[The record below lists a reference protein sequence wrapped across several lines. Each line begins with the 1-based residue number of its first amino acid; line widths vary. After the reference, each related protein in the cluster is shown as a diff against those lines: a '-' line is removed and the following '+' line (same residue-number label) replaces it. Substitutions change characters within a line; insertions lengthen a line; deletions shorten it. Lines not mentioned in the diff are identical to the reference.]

1 MTDTIR
7 AMARG
12 PARATQRAWW
22 PVAILSLLIAAY
34 GALFVARGEASF
46 VGELAQSFRA
56 RPLLIFA
63 HAAFGT
69 LALLT
74 GPFQFRRGLRNRRPR
89 VHRVTGRMSVSS
101 ALGTG
106 ATGLVMAIFSFGGA
120 NTHVAFGV
128 LALLTMATTG
138 MGLARILVGDV
149 AGHRAWMLRSFAL
162 IFAGVT
168 LRLELPFL
176 VAAFGGDFA
185 PAYQVVAW
193 SSWVPNLAWA
203 EWRVRRSRALVHTL
217 EARRVAA

>member
-1 MTDTIR
+1 MRDTIHG
-7 AMARG
+7 MAGG

-34 GALFVARGEASF
+34 GAMFVARGEASF
-46 VGELAQSFRA
+46 AAELAESFRA

-74 GPFQFRRGLRNRRPR
+74 GPFQFRRGLRARRPR
-89 VHRVTGRMSVSS
+89 LHRVTGRIFVAS

-106 ATGLVMAIFSFGGA
+106 VTGLPMSMYSFGGA

-128 LALLTMATTG
+128 LALLTVATTG
-138 MGLARILVGDV
+138 LGLARILVGDV

-176 VAAFGGDFA
+176 IAAFGGDFE

-203 EWRVRRSRALVHTL
+203 EWRVRRVSVRPETQSLRA
-217 EARRVAA
+217 AA